1 MGFLL
6 SFDKANVKI
15 KSMALLKR
23 NITMQKYALPILTL
37 ALLSIGFANATPTS
51 QDNPPAFH
59 GCLSKTTNVN
69 RSPEGSSQL
78 CLTDN
83 NKFLIYGFGF
93 IRVGTYQVDSENKRI
108 QLSFINPK
116 ELYIYSTY
124 DPTIKGTHIQFDGF
138 TDSQTSRT
146 FAQFN
151 HQSLYPIFN
160 KNPNCIKYPNIHQP
174 KDTIKDLTL
183 YIQDSN
189 HQTDIRQFNIPL
201 SKKQNK
207 LYIRY
212 IDKSNQF
219 DDGYLSYRLVG
230 KNYQFFD
237 TYSKVIDGVR
247 HFHITD
253 NTYRLTAFNEND
265 EILELLAYGKAL
277 PTTEQEN
284 EVVYFNEHFDE
295 QTIDPNDFP
304 YELDN
309 KTNSYHLKYEKKL
322 ELFKQEMMEM
332 GYSEQGFDELIKEMP
347 KSELQEQLNTS
358 SLYLEKEYQPIL
370 WQYQHHTPNIINLT
384 NFPNKIDNK
393 PLFVAECDFNW

>member
-1 MGFLL
+1 
-6 SFDKANVKI
+6 
-15 KSMALLKR
+15 
-23 NITMQKYALPILTL
+23 MQKYALSILTL
-37 ALLSIGFANATPTS
+37 ALSSIGFANATPTS

-78 CLTDN
+78 CLTDD

-93 IRVGTYQVDSENKRI
+93 IRVGTYQVDSQNKRI

-124 DPTIKGTHIQFDGF
+124 DPTIQGTHIQFDGF
-138 TDSQTSRT
+138 SDSQASDT

-151 HQSLYPIFN
+151 RHSIYPIFN
-160 KNPNCIKYPNIHQP
+160 KNPNCVKYPSIHQS
-174 KDTIKDLTL
+174 KNTIKDLTL

-189 HQTDIRQFNIPL
+189 HQTDIRQFTVNLPN
-201 SKKQNK
+201 KQNK

-219 DDGYLSYRLVG
+219 NDIYLSYRLKG

-253 NTYRLTAFNEND
+253 NAYRLTKFNEDD
-265 EILELLAYGKAL
+265 EILEWLAYGKE
-277 PTTEQEN
+277 PSITEQEN
-284 EVVYFNEHFDE
+284 EMVYFDEHFYK
-295 QTIDPNDFP
+295 QTINPNDFP
-304 YELDN
+304 YKLDN
-309 KTNSYHLKYEKKL
+309 KTNAYHLNYEKKL
-322 ELFKQEMMEM
+322 ELFKQKRMEI
-332 GYSEQGFDELIKEMP
+332 GYSEQEFNELIKTMP
-347 KSELQEQLNTS
+347 KSELQKQLNS
-358 SLYLEKEYQPIL
+358 NSLYLEKEYKPIL
-370 WQYQHHTPNIINLT
+370 WQYHYHTPTIVNLSK
-384 NFPNKIDNK
+384 FPNNIDDK